1 MDNQG
6 QATSLGLSP
15 NNLPFTG
22 SLTFVDTLLISEQK
36 AMDSWHTEDTAA
48 VVDYYWQS
56 CVYTM
61 LFRGL
66 NTLHIYFVLIL
77 LLILTYIFM

>member
-48 VVDYYWQS
+48 VVD
-56 CVYTM
+56 
-61 LFRGL
+61 
-66 NTLHIYFVLIL
+66 
-77 LLILTYIFM
+77 